1 MEILSRLLLAA
12 FALATLSSGAPSK
25 ATSDKLGAVS
35 SENYICSQIGIGLL
49 QAGGNAADA
58 LVGTLFC
65 VGVVAPYHSGIGG
78 GGFMLVRASNG
89 SYEFIDFR
97 ETMPAAGFQDMYNN
111 NTNASLYGGMASGVP
126 GELRGLEHLHNNYGK
141 LPWATVMKPAISVAE
156 NGFPVNKDTVRY
168 MASGTEGF
176 ANFLVEDP
184 NWAIDFAPNGTL
196 VGLGDT
202 LSRKRYA
209 ATLQTIATHGADAF
223 YTGPIAN
230 ATIEALQAASPQGIM
245 TLKDLANYS
254 VAIQTPL
261 QITYRDFKITS
272 TSAPSSGEVLLSV
285 MKTIEG
291 YPGFGEEALLN
302 VSTQRLDEAIRFAYG
317 QRTLLGDPSFV
328 TNMNTYQAEMI
339 NATTA
344 ADTRSKISDT
354 HTLNVSAYDPTG
366 YITLTDHGT
375 SQVTV
380 ADSSG
385 MVVSLTSTVNTLF
398 GSQVIVPAT
407 GVVLNNEMND
417 FSIPGATNA
426 FGYVPSPDN
435 YIRGGK
441 RPLSSI
447 SPTIVEF
454 LSNSTFYFA
463 TGAAGG
469 SRIITSTIQSLWH
482 VLDQNM
488 TAAEAVAA
496 PRFHDQLEP
505 NVLEMEYSY
514 DNETVAYMVGRGHNV
529 TRVLVEATDVNVVR
543 RLPNG
548 TFEAAS
554 ETRQDDSAGLA
565 A

>member
-1 MEILSRLLLAA
+1 
-12 FALATLSSGAPSK
+12 
-25 ATSDKLGAVS
+25 
-35 SENYICSQIGIGLL
+35 
-49 QAGGNAADA
+49 
-58 LVGTLFC
+58 
-65 VGVVAPYHSGIGG
+65 
-78 GGFMLVRASNG
+78 MLVRASNG

-126 GELRGLEHLHNNYGK
+126 GELRGLERLHNNYGK
-141 LPWATVMKPAISVAE
+141 LPWATVMQPAINLAE
-156 NGFPVNKDTVRY
+156 NGFPVNNDTVRY
-168 MASGTEGF
+168 FASAIEGF
-176 ANFLVEDP
+176 PNFLVEDP

-196 VGLGDT
+196 LGLGDT
-202 LSRKRYA
+202 LTRKRYA
-209 ATLQTIATHGADAF
+209 ATLQTIAKEGADAF

-230 ATIEALQAASPQGIM
+230 ATIEALQAASPKGIM
-245 TLKDLANYS
+245 TLDDLANYT
-254 VAIQTPL
+254 VGNQTPL
-261 QITYRDFKITS
+261 QITYRDYKIS
-272 TSAPSSGEVLLSV
+272 SGSAPCSGEVLLSV
-285 MKTIEG
+285 MKAVEG
-291 YPGFGEEALLN
+291 YSGFGEEALVN
-302 VSTQRLDEAIRFAYG
+302 VSLQRLDEAIRFGYG

-328 TNMNTYQAEMI
+328 TNMDIYEAEMI

-344 ADTRSKISDT
+344 NDTRSKISDT
-354 HTLNVSAYDPTG
+354 HTLNVSAYNPEG
-366 YITLTDHGT
+366 YVTLTDHGT

-380 ADSSG
+380 ADASG

-398 GSQVIVPAT
+398 GSQVIVPST
-407 GVVLNNEMND
+407 GVVMNNEMND
-417 FSIPGATNA
+417 FSIPGTSNT

-435 YIRGGK
+435 YISGGK

-454 LSNSTFYFA
+454 LANGTFYFA

-488 TAAEAVAA
+488 TCIEAVSA

-505 NVLEMEYSY
+505 DVLEMEYSY
-514 DNETVAYMVGRGHNV
+514 NNETVAYMESRGHNV
-529 TRVLVEATDVNVVR
+529 TRVLVEATDVQVVR

-554 ETRQDDSAGLA
+554 ETRQDASGGLA
-565 A
+565 T